1 MEFIKEIIKGIFVGV
16 ANIIPGVSGGTM
28 AVSMGVYDKLID
40 AISNIRKD
48 FKGSVKTLMPF
59 IIGAVIGIA
68 VLSFVISF
76 LFEKYPV
83 PTSAAFIGLILGG
96 IPSIMKNVKDQS
108 LKYTHVISFT
118 VLAAIIIF
126 SSILTVKENAI
137 TEMTFSIQ
145 NILIMLGLGFLSAGT
160 MIVPGVS
167 GSMMLMMLG
176 YYTFIINTIKI
187 FISSALTFEIAP
199 ILTAMQSLIPFGIGM
214 LLGIFIV
221 SKTIAVLLKRY
232 PLATYWGIIALVI
245 TSPFAIIIQLP
256 LEGIGIG
263 TIICSLIA
271 LVVGYIVAEL
281 VAKL

>member
-96 IPSIMKNVKDQS
+96 IPSIMKNVKDQP
-108 LKYTHVISFT
+108 LKYTHVISFA

-126 SSILTVKENAI
+126 SSILTVKENVI

-145 NILIMLGLGFLSAGT
+145 NTLIMLGLGFLSAGT

-176 YYTFIINTIKI
+176 YYTFIINTIKM

-199 ILTAMQSLIPFGIGM
+199 ILTAMQSLIPFGIGI
-214 LLGIFIV
+214 LIGIFIV
-221 SKTIAVLLKRY
+221 SKTISVLLKRY

-256 LEGIGIG
+256 LAGIGIG